1 MCTTLKRRP
10 DSKNNGTG
18 PFIVKTKKMKLV
30 SIHTVISWGKLQV
43 ILITLIKFVLIS
55 VGLTL
60 IKFVFISVGL
70 TLIKFVLISVGLAHS
85 TSGSVSVF
93 VDYHQAQ

>member
-10 DSKNNGTG
+10 DSKNKGTG

-30 SIHTVISWGKLQV
+30 SIHMVISWGKLQV
-43 ILITLIKFVLIS
+43 ILI
-55 VGLTL
+55 
-60 IKFVFISVGL
+60 